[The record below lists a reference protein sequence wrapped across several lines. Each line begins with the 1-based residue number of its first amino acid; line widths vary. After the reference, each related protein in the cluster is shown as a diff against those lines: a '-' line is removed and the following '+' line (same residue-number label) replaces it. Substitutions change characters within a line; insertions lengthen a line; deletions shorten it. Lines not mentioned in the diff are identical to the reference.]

1 MKSNIRIS
9 KKGLKLRAIPYVLA
23 TAMAITGCGEIKFPA
38 KNPTTE
44 ISQEADEATTAA
56 TVEGV
61 ITATT
66 TEPAKEEK
74 TETAVTTEEAKEE
87 KSEAAPA
94 ATTEQAKT
102 ETPAE
107 ATTAAT
113 QEETMPEPRDAE
125 KEAAQTEEVAPTNTF
140 EADRKFE
147 YKDAK
152 EVHYKVENY
161 IIEGQLQQIWTDPE
175 DKQVICY
182 FSTSEE
188 KSESE
193 YRRDFLEKDKDG
205 QYQPTG
211 KELIVHSD
219 DGTTII
225 SQYCNAEK
233 TESELSITINPETP
247 NWVKYTDRIKD
258 GKREYIMATS
268 HNEGTITKD
277 EYIPVFMKYE
287 KYVDPNQML
296 EHNSVIENMEQ
307 EVVIPEDKEQATTAD
322 TAKSATEATTEQAPT
337 ETPAEATTEQAPT
350 ENTVPE
356 EDKTLEEL
364 YKEMLKKSDGK
375 DENAEYNI
383 QDEKVQEEKTE
394 EPAVAEEP
402 VEEVTEEPAPA
413 EEPVEEVTEEP
424 APAEEPVEEVTEE
437 QNNTNETPEREVSEE
452 ASSIVSGYIN
462 DTIVISYGEDC
473 RGQDEESVNNAE
485 SLIMELYKFLS
496 LEETIEGYYADEV
509 DDETLSLAVDMMH
522 CFASDNYNKKN
533 NGVNWESELTEE
545 QIEEIVGL
553 TLEEYVDYA
562 KKLQAA
568 KKQNNIAPA
577 ETQTEEKPAAEE
589 NKNNQA
595 PVDTKTRVIE
605 AIQEFAKEYETA
617 KQNGDDEA
625 ATNILYEWLENL
637 LDWLYN
643 NKPLNNVIR
652 DKADE
657 ETIKEVLNTIYKFFY
672 DQDTQER
679 LKDFREAVKDTEYPE
694 LLDRAKEEIQEYK
707 VDDTGLGTPT
717 DTTEEEYSNEQNNGI
732 PSTLDK
738 SFEELQ
744 DEYLGINYI
753 DKYGNERTLKI
764 SLNRRG
770 C

>member
-1 MKSNIRIS
+1 MKSNEESNIKIS
-9 KKGLKLRAIPYVLA
+9 KKGLKLKAIPYVLA
-23 TAMAITGCGEIKFPA
+23 TAMAITGCGKINLPA

-44 ISQEADEATTAA
+44 ISKESDEATTAA

-61 ITATT
+61 ITAAT

-74 TETAVTTEEAKEE
+74 
-87 KSEAAPA
+87 SEAATA

-113 QEETMPEPRDAE
+113 QEETMPEPKDVE
-125 KEAAQTEEVAPTNTF
+125 KEAAQTEEVAPTNTY
-140 EADRKFE
+140 EKDRKFE
-147 YKDAK
+147 YKDEG

-182 FSTSEE
+182 FSTPEE

-193 YRRDFLEKDKDG
+193 YRRDFLEKDKAG
-205 QYQPTG
+205 QYQPTAKIIYVRFSNG
-211 KELIVHSD
+211 
-219 DGTTII
+219 TII
-225 SQYCNAEK
+225 NHYINSKK
-233 TESELSITINPETP
+233 TESEICITINPEES
-247 NWVKYTDRIKD
+247 NWVKYIDRIKD
-258 GKREYIMATS
+258 GKREYIRETS
-268 HNEGTITKD
+268 LNAGTITQEDFK
-277 EYIPVFMKYE
+277 EILMVYANYI
-287 KYVDPNQML
+287 DPIL
-296 EHNSVIENMEQ
+296 SEHNSVIENMEQ
-307 EVVIPEDKEQATTAD
+307 EVVIPEDKEQAPTEQTPTETPAEAP
-322 TAKSATEATTEQAPT
+322 TEQTPTETPAEATTEQAPT

-350 ENTVPE
+350 ETE
-356 EDKTLEEL
+356 EDKTLEKL
-364 YKEMLKKSDGK
+364 YEEMLKKSDGK

-383 QDEKVQEEKTE
+383 QDEKVQEENTE

-402 VEEVTEEPAPA
+402 VEEVTEEPAP
-413 EEPVEEVTEEP
+413 V
-424 APAEEPVEEVTEE
+424 EEPVEEVTEE

-452 ASSIVSGYIN
+452 ASSTVSSYIN
-462 DTIVISYGEDC
+462 DTIVISYGVDC
-473 RGQDEESVNNAE
+473 IGQDEESVNKAE

-509 DDETLSLAVDMMH
+509 DDETLTLAVDMMH
-522 CFASDNYNKKN
+522 CFASDNYNKRN
-533 NGVNWESELTEE
+533 NGVNWESELTDE

-553 TLEEYVDYA
+553 TSEEYVDYA

-568 KKQNNIAPA
+568 KKQNNVAPT

-589 NKNNQA
+589 NKNNQE

-605 AIQEFAKEYETA
+605 ANQEFAMEYETA

-657 ETIKEVLNTIYKFFY
+657 ETIKEVLTTIYKFFY

-717 DTTEEEYSNEQNNGI
+717 DTTEEEYSNEQNNEI
-732 PSTLDK
+732 PSTLDE
-738 SFEELQ
+738 SFEELE
-744 DEYLGINYI
+744 DMYLGYI
-753 DKYGNERTLKI
+753 DNYGNERTLKK

>member
-1 MKSNIRIS
+1 MKSNEESNIKIS

-44 ISQEADEATTAA
+44 ISKEADEATTAA

-61 ITATT
+61 ITAAT

-94 ATTEQAKT
+94 ATTEQAPT

-147 YKDAK
+147 YKDAE

-182 FSTSEE
+182 FSTPEE

-193 YRRDFLEKDKDG
+193 YRRDFLEKDKNG
-205 QYQPTG
+205 QYQPTAKTIYVRFNNG
-211 KELIVHSD
+211 
-219 DGTTII
+219 TII
-225 SQYCNAEK
+225 THYINSKK
-233 TESELSITINPETP
+233 TESEICITINPEGS
-247 NWVKYTDRIKD
+247 NWVKYIDRIKD
-258 GKREYIMATS
+258 GKREYIRETS
-268 HNEGTITKD
+268 LNAGTITQEDFK
-277 EYIPVFMKYE
+277 EIFMVYANYIGSI
-287 KYVDPNQML
+287 L
-296 EHNSVIENMEQ
+296 SEHNSVIENMEQ
-307 EVVIPEDKEQATTAD
+307 EVVIPEDKEQDTTAD

-337 ETPAEATTEQAPT
+337 ETPAEATTEQVPT
-350 ENTVPE
+350 ETPAEATTEQAPPENTIPE
-356 EDKTLEEL
+356 EDKTLKEL
-364 YKEMLKKSDGK
+364 YEEMLKKSDGK

-383 QDEKVQEEKTE
+383 QDEAVEENKNIE
-394 EPAVAEEP
+394 EPA
-402 VEEVTEEPAPA
+402 T
-413 EEPVEEVTEEP
+413 
-424 APAEEPVEEVTEE
+424 AEEPVEEVTEE

-452 ASSIVSGYIN
+452 ASSTVYSYIN
-462 DTIVISYGEDC
+462 DTIVTSYGVDC
-473 RGQDEESVNNAE
+473 IGQDEESVNKAE

-509 DDETLSLAVDMMH
+509 DDETLTLAVDMMH
-522 CFASDNYNKKN
+522 CFANDNYNKRN

-553 TLEEYVDYA
+553 TPEEYVDYA

-568 KKQNNIAPA
+568 KKQNNVAPT

-589 NKNNQA
+589 NKNNQE

-605 AIQEFAKEYETA
+605 AIQEFAKEFETA

-657 ETIKEVLNTIYKFFY
+657 ETIKEVLTTIYKFFY

-717 DTTEEEYSNEQNNGI
+717 DTTEEEYSNEQNNEI
-732 PSTLDK
+732 PSTLDE
-738 SFEELQ
+738 SFEELE
-744 DEYLGINYI
+744 DMYLGYI